1 MKALLTTFARALVD
15 QPERVRVDEYDGGEL
30 LELSVADADRG
41 AVIGRR
47 GRTADALRT
56 LLDAAARR
64 RGRRCELEIL
74 G

>member
-1 MKALLTTFARALVD
+1 VKALLTTFARALVD
-15 QPERVRVDEYDGGEL
+15 EPDRVQVDEYDGGEV

>member
-1 MKALLTTFARALVD
+1 VKELLATFARALVD
-15 QPERVRVDEYDGGEL
+15 EPDRVRVDEYDGGEL

>member
-1 MKALLTTFARALVD
+1 VKALLTTFARALVD